1 MAAYA
6 IFFIFIAIIGVGLY
20 SIVFNDV
27 VNEIITIMNTYISA
41 GMVSTEFIGYW
52 EFVIGLLIALP
63 ILCLLAITIW
73 AMVRAIERRN
83 RGV

>member
-6 IFFIFIAIIGVGLY
+6 IFFIFIAIVGVGLY
-20 SIVFNDV
+20 SIVFNEA
-27 VNEIITIMNTYISA
+27 VNEIITLMNTYITA

-52 EFVIGLLIALP
+52 EFAIGLLIALP
-63 ILCLLAITIW
+63 ILCLVAITIW

-83 RGV
+83 QGV